1 MSTLNSNYSLSGCM
15 LVYQG
20 VDNSQLVQGINEQI
34 ESFSDSIGF
43 AQDNI
48 NECQTNITHYE
59 ESKVSQSPVLFLVW
73 FLNSSLIGITLSIVL
88 LCVGGAIK
96 SWLREL
102 ELCCMHHI
110 LQYFYLNLL

>member
-1 MSTLNSNYSLSGCM
+1 MSGGTLNSTYSLR
-15 LVYQG
+15 VYACVQG

-59 ESKVSQSPVLFLVW
+59 ESKVSQSP
-73 FLNSSLIGITLSIVL
+73 
-88 LCVGGAIK
+88 LC
-96 SWLREL
+96 S
-102 ELCCMHHI
+102 
-110 LQYFYLNLL
+110 